1 MEFQSDQ
8 IRQADRDLALRA
20 KHGSWAFPFVVLVLG
35 FATPYARDYAGIF
48 YSIAIASVL
57 LGAARIWILYSKRAL
72 YPVNPGLWRRL
83 MLASALLT
91 GGCWGGFLAVTIHL
105 YGLRGDPAL
114 FLLFCV

>member
-83 MLASALLT
+83 MLALGPSNRWLL
-91 GGCWGGFLAVTIHL
+91 GRISRR
-105 YGLRGDPAL
+105 YNPPLRIARR
-114 FLLFCV
+114 